1 MVYIGKFGTN
11 YNDNILQV
19 RVDRKSPLGNPFVM
33 SDESQRDSVC
43 DLYEK
48 YFRKQVKHEIQSF
61 CNELESLL
69 TLANERDIRLMCW
82 CSPKRCHAETIRDWI
97 LNNEKYIGTR
107 NI

>member
-1 MVYIGKFGTN
+1 MVYIGNFREK

-48 YFRKQVKHEIQSF
+48 YFLRKIEHKVEPF
-61 CNELESLL
+61 CDELERLIS
-69 TLANERDIRLMCW
+69 LANETDIRLMCW